1 MKDEW
6 ASEEFAKDL
15 WTTIRKENAGGAGAL
30 DNVVVSTL
38 LALNMIKARYTK
50 GQAAYN
56 FVDEVL
62 EYIDGQ
68 LLQEAG
74 MTNEGIFVS

>member
-6 ASEEFAKDL
+6 TSEEFAKDL
-15 WTTIRKENAGGAGAL
+15 WNTIRKENADGAGAL
-30 DNVVVSTL
+30 DNVVVNTL

-50 GQAAYN
+50 GQPAYN

-62 EYIDGQ
+62 EYIDEQ

-74 MTNEGIFVS
+74 MTNDGIFVS